1 MNNLITYKSAKELDI
16 LSQEK
21 YLIPSLSL
29 MESAARCFYSAI
41 KDKLI
46 NSKLT
51 IFVAGSGNNGADS
64 LAVAR
69 MAYCDGIK
77 NINIYF
83 VPGHQSKENKVQYD
97 ICKALEIP
105 FTDNLDSEL
114 IVDGL
119 IGVGF
124 SGELS
129 QEKRNIVDGI
139 NKANYII
146 SIDCPSGLKEDG
158 QSYCVKANETITFGY
173 EKVAFYIGSNINYV
187 GKITTLN
194 PSFPLNNISLSDNYR
209 RISYSDINLRKIND
223 REYKNKKG
231 HVAIVGGSKEYSG
244 AVRLSERAAFKCGA
258 GLVTVFTS
266 PEIYE
271 VVAKENLSPI
281 VKRFEDL
288 QSSNSYD
295 SLLIGP
301 GLTDLSG
308 EEVIK
313 LISLFNSKCVVV
325 DAGAIKLLGENCN
338 AISDNSN
345 IIITPHLG
353 EFRAL
358 LATLNIDSSDT
369 LTSLIA
375 VSKALKGATI
385 VLKSS
390 ITIIYQKGMFYFLN
404 EPNPA
409 LGVAGSGDVLAGLI
423 ACLKDPIQ
431 GVLLHSLAGRSA
443 HERFG
448 FFTSEELI
456 DEVGRIR

>member
-105 FTDNLDSEL
+105 FTDNLESEL
-114 IVDGL
+114 IIDGL

-158 QSYCVKANETITFGY
+158 NSYCVKANETITFGY

-194 PSFPLNNISLSDNYR
+194 PSFPLTSISLSDNYNNYR
-209 RISYSDINLRKIND
+209 
-223 REYKNKKG
+223 
-231 HVAIVGGSKEYSG
+231 
-244 AVRLSERAAFKCGA
+244 
-258 GLVTVFTS
+258 
-266 PEIYE
+266 
-271 VVAKENLSPI
+271 
-281 VKRFEDL
+281 
-288 QSSNSYD
+288 
-295 SLLIGP
+295 
-301 GLTDLSG
+301 
-308 EEVIK
+308 
-313 LISLFNSKCVVV
+313 
-325 DAGAIKLLGENCN
+325 
-338 AISDNSN
+338 
-345 IIITPHLG
+345 
-353 EFRAL
+353 
-358 LATLNIDSSDT
+358 
-369 LTSLIA
+369 
-375 VSKALKGATI
+375 
-385 VLKSS
+385 
-390 ITIIYQKGMFYFLN
+390 
-404 EPNPA
+404 
-409 LGVAGSGDVLAGLI
+409 
-423 ACLKDPIQ
+423 
-431 GVLLHSLAGRSA
+431 
-443 HERFG
+443 
-448 FFTSEELI
+448 
-456 DEVGRIR
+456 